1 MTPEDTMRTLLA
13 LLLPFLIAI
22 AANAPLSGADVTHS
36 ADPLDQVKAA
46 VESGKAVLVDV
57 REQGEWDLGHLK
69 DARLVPLS
77 ALSKEGAVVPADLPK
92 DKPVYLHCRS
102 GARCLKAA
110 EILKPLGYDV
120 RPLKAGFGE
129 LVKSGFPK
137 AE

>member
-1 MTPEDTMRTLLA
+1 MTRSLLSILVLMLATALGALA
-13 LLLPFLIAI
+13 LE
-22 AANAPLSGADVTHS
+22 HS

-69 DARLVPLS
+69 AARLIPLS
-77 ALSKEGAVVPADLPK
+77 ALSKEGAVAPADLPK
-92 DKPVYLHCRS
+92 DKPIYLHCRS

-120 RPLKAGFGE
+120 RPLKAGFGD
-129 LVKSGFPK
+129 LVKGGFPK